1 MFQCNPGVG
10 LRSFFELVHNGP
22 KKVRK
27 FIFHFWSKNS
37 FEEERSVKKNENVT
51 SPRVKSKGRK

>member
-27 FIFHFWSKNS
+27 ILEKHSLK
-37 FEEERSVKKNENVT
+37 EERSNSSEKE
-51 SPRVKSKGRK
+51 